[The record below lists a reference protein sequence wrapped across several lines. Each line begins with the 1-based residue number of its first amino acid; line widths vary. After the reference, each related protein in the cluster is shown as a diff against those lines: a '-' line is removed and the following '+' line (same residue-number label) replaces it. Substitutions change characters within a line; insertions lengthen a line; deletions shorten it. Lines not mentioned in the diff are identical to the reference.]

1 MQAFR
6 IKTLINVVSHIGHV
20 AVTVLAEPLS
30 VAVVIVTKID
40 VGDSQLRKA
49 KLMTPRSDGFGELL
63 VIRC

>member
-6 IKTLINVVSHIGHV
+6 IKTLIDVVSHIGHV
-20 AVTVLAEPLS
+20 AVTVLVEPLS

-49 KLMTPRSDGFGELL
+49 ELMTPRSDGFGELL
-63 VIRC
+63 VIRF